1 VFVHDSEEFRT
12 HPKFHKDQETEPLEE
27 QVFDGELLGFEY
39 PYSASITV
47 SAKVTATQ
55 LKGRVLDEEIKEHA
69 QNVSCHQRL
78 KHPRFWQEH
87 HGLSAAEQGTA
98 THIAMQYLNFSD
110 FDVEQ
115 QIAKMVDTKKLSRE
129 QADAIDLCTL
139 KQFLKSGLAETLRGA
154 KELHREFPFMQLID
168 ANTLDRNAG
177 DGEQILLQG
186 VIDCFYEDR
195 EGLVV
200 IDFKTDRVFTE
211 ELLRERVENYRV
223 QLETYSKAL
232 EIIFEKPV
240 SKKILYFLS
249 ISRAVEL

>member
-1 VFVHDSEEFRT
+1 
-12 HPKFHKDQETEPLEE
+12 
-27 QVFDGELLGFEY
+27 
-39 PYSASITV
+39 
-47 SAKVTATQ
+47 
-55 LKGRVLDEEIKEHA
+55 
-69 QNVSCHQRL
+69 
-78 KHPRFWQEH
+78 
-87 HGLSAAEQGTA
+87 
-98 THIAMQYLNFSD
+98 
-110 FDVEQ
+110 
-115 QIAKMVDTKKLSRE
+115 MVDTKKLSQE

-211 ELLRERVENYRV
+211 ELLRERIENYRI

-232 EIIFEKPV
+232 EIIFGKPV
-240 SKKILYFLS
+240 SKRILYFLS